1 MKYTFDV
8 DEKNNK
14 FEIRLEITKTGGY
27 NSTAAKTIECS
38 EFNPNWTVSLEKLL
52 VDIIDNMRLTVKEL
66 KYTKIQIFWLNIWSI
81 VIQ

>member
-27 NSTAAKTIECS
+27 NSTAAKTINVQNLILIGL
-38 EFNPNWTVSLEKLL
+38 FHWKNFLL
-52 VDIIDNMRLTVKEL
+52 I
-66 KYTKIQIFWLNIWSI
+66 
-81 VIQ
+81 